1 MGYFDNAAINFDV
14 LKKRAFNYRWA
25 EVPDGVIPLTAADP
39 DFPAHPAVREAI
51 INYAKEGYFSYTP
64 HRGMPDFM
72 ESISKALKLRKNED
86 VPPELILP
94 IDSAARGMY
103 VIAQT
108 VLQPGDEMIVF
119 DPVDFLFRQSCLSAG
134 ATPVLFPARLDG
146 DHIDLSELER
156 NITPK
161 TKMIGLCNPHNP
173 LGALYTREDL
183 EHILSLAEKYDLYI
197 MNDEIWSDIVYPPKK
212 FISILELGAQRN
224 RKTLSVFG
232 WSKSF
237 CVAGLRIGCVYG
249 QDKELFDKVIDKS
262 AVMTTAGGISS
273 LSQIAGKTCVDQ
285 CYGWLDEFLLHL
297 KGNRDYAVER
307 INAMPGL
314 RARKADA
321 TYLLFFD
328 ITQTGKDSQT
338 FVDELLQQQKLALTP
353 GSAKFFGPGAEGR
366 VRLCYATSREV
377 LKEGLDRL
385 EAYTK
390 SISK

>member
-1 MGYFDNAAINFDV
+1 M
-14 LKKRAFNYRWA
+14 
-25 EVPDGVIPLTAADP
+25 
-39 DFPAHPAVREAI
+39 
-51 INYAKEGYFSYTP
+51 
-64 HRGMPDFM
+64 
-72 ESISKALKLRKNED
+72 
-86 VPPELILP
+86 
-94 IDSAARGMY
+94 
-103 VIAQT
+103 
-108 VLQPGDEMIVF
+108 
-119 DPVDFLFRQSCLSAG
+119 
-134 ATPVLFPARLDG
+134 
-146 DHIDLSELER
+146 
-156 NITPK
+156 
-161 TKMIGLCNPHNP
+161 
-173 LGALYTREDL
+173 
-183 EHILSLAEKYDLYI
+183 
-197 MNDEIWSDIVYPPKK
+197 
-212 FISILELGAQRN
+212 
-224 RKTLSVFG
+224 
-232 WSKSF
+232 
-237 CVAGLRIGCVYG
+237 AGLRIGCVYG

-385 EAYTK
+385 EAYTR

>member
-1 MGYFDNAAINFDV
+1 M
-14 LKKRAFNYRWA
+14 
-25 EVPDGVIPLTAADP
+25 
-39 DFPAHPAVREAI
+39 
-51 INYAKEGYFSYTP
+51 
-64 HRGMPDFM
+64 
-72 ESISKALKLRKNED
+72 
-86 VPPELILP
+86 
-94 IDSAARGMY
+94 
-103 VIAQT
+103 IAQT
-108 VLQPGDEMIVF
+108 VLQPDDEMIVF

-156 NITPK
+156 YITPK

-212 FISILELGAQRN
+212 FISILELGTQRN

-385 EAYTK
+385 EAYTR

>member
-1 MGYFDNAAINFDV
+1 
-14 LKKRAFNYRWA
+14 
-25 EVPDGVIPLTAADP
+25 
-39 DFPAHPAVREAI
+39 
-51 INYAKEGYFSYTP
+51 
-64 HRGMPDFM
+64 
-72 ESISKALKLRKNED
+72 
-86 VPPELILP
+86 
-94 IDSAARGMY
+94 
-103 VIAQT
+103 
-108 VLQPGDEMIVF
+108 MIVF

-146 DHIDLSELER
+146 DHIDLSKLEHY
-156 NITPK
+156 ITPK

-173 LGALYTREDL
+173 LGTLYTREDL
-183 EHILSLAEKYDLYI
+183 NYILSLAEKYDLYI

-212 FISILELGAQRN
+212 FTSILEFGPERN

-249 QDKELFDKVIDKS
+249 QDEELFDRVIDKS

-273 LSQIAGKTCVDQ
+273 ISQIAGKTCVEQ

-314 RARKADA
+314 QARKADA

-328 ITQTGKDSQT
+328 ITQTGKDSQA
-338 FVDELLQQQKLALTP
+338 FVDELLEQQKLALTP

-366 VRLCYATSREV
+366 VRLCYATSRKV

-385 EAYTK
+385 EAYTR

>member
-64 HRGMPDFM
+64 HCGMPDFM
-72 ESISKALKLRKNED
+72 ASISKALKLRKNED

-108 VLQPGDEMIVF
+108 VLQPDDEMIVF

-156 NITPK
+156 YITPK

-212 FISILELGAQRN
+212 FISILELGTQRN

-385 EAYTK
+385 EAYTR